1 MDRIKILLNM
11 DDLFDTRYSTALRI
25 NHAKGIELIKTG
37 YGRRRGDWVIWEGLG
52 ITEDQWRKEYA
63 KRDNETLK
71 RSVRSKLVNVI
82 LEVALD
88 ADKGPRAEVGKA
100 NMELVINEW
109 PYSLSTKVKSTF
121 VKLFSHLVPPNIPIG
136 FIRKAP
142 KLVTPKFVTESFT
155 HFINYDM
162 VDWIDLHLNTEE
174 DYNMLKL
181 ELIGPQLFQQKPDVE
196 DFALFKGVIDDVHRL
211 AEQYVSPSMTVRYIS
226 TEYFNSP
233 F

>member
-11 DDLFDTRYSTALRI
+11 DDLFDTRYATALKI
-25 NHAKGIELIKTG
+25 NHARAIDLIKTG
-37 YGRRRGDWVIWEGLG
+37 YGRRRGEWVIWEGLG
-52 ITEDQWRKEYA
+52 ITEEQWRREYA

-71 RSVRSKLVNVI
+71 KSIRSKLVNVI

-100 NMELVINEW
+100 NMEIVINEW
-109 PYSLSTKVKSTF
+109 PYSLSSNVKATF

-136 FIRKAP
+136 FIRRAP

-162 VDWIDLHLNTEE
+162 VDWIDLHLNTDEE
-174 DYNMLKL
+174 YNMLKL

-211 AEQYVSPSMTVRYIS
+211 AEQYVSPSMSVRYIS